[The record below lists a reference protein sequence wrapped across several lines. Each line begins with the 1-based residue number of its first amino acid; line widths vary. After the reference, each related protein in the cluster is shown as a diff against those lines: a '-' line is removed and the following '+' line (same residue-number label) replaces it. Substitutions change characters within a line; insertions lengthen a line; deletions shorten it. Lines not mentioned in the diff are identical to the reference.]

1 MYICKSNVKVRARK
15 QVRGLKTSNYKNNA
29 SINGVQSLPNFIGN
43 LNASLLLLPLL
54 LSRVPAVNAM
64 LLHNDPTASCSNA
77 DIQSTV
83 HVVGS
88 ELFFQFIRQLDRVL
102 LE

>member
-1 MYICKSNVKVRARK
+1 MYICKSNVKARARK
-15 QVRGLKTSNYKNNA
+15 QVRGLKTGNYKNNA
-29 SINGVQSLPNFIGN
+29 SIHRVQSLPNFVGN

-64 LLHNDPTASCSNA
+64 LLHNDSTASCSYT
-77 DIQSTV
+77 DIQGTV

-88 ELFFQFIRQLDRVL
+88 ELFFKFIRQLDRVL